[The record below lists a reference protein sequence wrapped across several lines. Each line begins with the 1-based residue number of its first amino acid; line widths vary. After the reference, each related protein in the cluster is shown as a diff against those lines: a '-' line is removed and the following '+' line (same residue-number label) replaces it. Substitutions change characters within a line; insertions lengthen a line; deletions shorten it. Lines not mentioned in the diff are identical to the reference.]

1 MREDIPL
8 EEQPTIPADEWGP
21 GYHLWQD
28 ILHLL
33 SQRGPEGTTPLV
45 RMASHLVIVL
55 VAVLVLL
62 ISRLELPSWDIAQ
75 DQRAQSSTQQTESAS
90 SAEAGATTGQS
101 SLVRAAVPFTL
112 IPDRPRID
120 IITHTVQAGD
130 TLYAIADQFGV
141 SAETLM
147 WANNMELNPDLL
159 RLGQELTVLPVNG
172 VYHTVEKN
180 DTVESIAKKYKVAS
194 SEVIAFPLNGLN
206 PKNPSLQV
214 GQRIVVPGGT
224 KPAVVRQVQVYSGP
238 IPEKASRGTGRFV
251 WPTSGNITQAFKP
264 LHQAIDIGSY
274 TGAPVKAS
282 DSGYIVASGWSN
294 LGYGNY
300 VVVDHGN
307 GFQTL
312 YGHLTRYFVNAGDSI
327 AQGTVLGLVGS
338 TGNSTGPHLHFELRQ
353 NGINRNP
360 FGFLP

>member
-1 MREDIPL
+1 
-8 EEQPTIPADEWGP
+8 
-21 GYHLWQD
+21 
-28 ILHLL
+28 
-33 SQRGPEGTTPLV
+33 
-45 RMASHLVIVL
+45 
-55 VAVLVLL
+55 
-62 ISRLELPSWDIAQ
+62 
-75 DQRAQSSTQQTESAS
+75 
-90 SAEAGATTGQS
+90 
-101 SLVRAAVPFTL
+101 VPFTL